1 MLTKTHSLNCIWAF
15 QLAFADLVFPGMAG
29 FAAYRC
35 SLALFLSLLLS
46 FSCVC
51 ESWWRIHAFSD
62 AFFPPR
68 KQSVELLVSFPINW
82 SITSCLFCLFY
93 LLWTFFW
100 HDKDLRTSWLSV
112 VRNGGSPHTQIQ
124 LFRKPHCWGL
134 HYLFLYFFVLTSI

>member
-51 ESWWRIHAFSD
+51 ESWWRIHAF
-62 AFFPPR
+62 FR
-68 KQSVELLVSFPINW
+68 
-82 SITSCLFCLFY
+82 CLFSPQKAVCRATSQFSDKLKYYELFILS
-93 LLWTFFW
+93 LLPVVDFFFGMT
-100 HDKDLRTSWLSV
+100 K
-112 VRNGGSPHTQIQ
+112 I
-124 LFRKPHCWGL
+124 
-134 HYLFLYFFVLTSI
+134 